1 MLVGFA
7 LFRQVFI
14 CVWCAGGDYWGCC
27 IEVERMEDYNVLLI
41 LLNNRKELDDV
52 VGTNFAAG
60 CAAGNPIAP

>member
-1 MLVGFA
+1 MF
-7 LFRQVFI
+7 
-14 CVWCAGGDYWGCC
+14 
-27 IEVERMEDYNVLLI
+27 LLN